1 MALRICCA
9 EESRAHELADELTV
23 AGYAA
28 TTETEAPLGDTPGPV
43 TYVVQTDAAAEL
55 VADLLAE
62 EDSTGVRLELSDP
75 MSGTNAVIDPPV

>member
-1 MALRICCA
+1 M
-9 EESRAHELADELTV
+9 S
-23 AGYAA
+23 
-28 TTETEAPLGDTPGPV
+28 
-43 TYVVQTDAAAEL
+43 DAAAEL